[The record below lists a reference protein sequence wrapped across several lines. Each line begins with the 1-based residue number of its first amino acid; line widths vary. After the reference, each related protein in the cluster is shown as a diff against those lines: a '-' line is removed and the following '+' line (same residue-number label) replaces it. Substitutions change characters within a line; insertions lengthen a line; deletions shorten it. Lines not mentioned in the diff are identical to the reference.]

1 MTKTTYGLV
10 LSGGGVRGMA
20 HIGVIRAL
28 EENGI
33 YPEYIAG
40 ASIGAIVGA
49 FYAAGSTC
57 DEILEFFLNTSMFSV
72 NKYAIRKPGL
82 LDTEK
87 FYKIFKKHF
96 EEDRFEALKKRL
108 FISTTDIVEGK
119 NKIFNTGELIYPML
133 ASAAFPVVLSPIEI
147 DGVLYADGG
156 ITNNFPVEPLIPHCS
171 HIIGSYTNPLSK
183 IKPNE
188 LSSSMSVMDRAFK
201 IGMTS
206 MSARK
211 FQHCHLVISPEK
223 LNSYGTFS
231 MNHIQ
236 ELHEIGYQEA
246 LQTLK

>member
-1 MTKTTYGLV
+1 MTDTTFGLV

-28 EENGI
+28 EEKGI
-33 YPEYIAG
+33 SPGYVAG
-40 ASIGAIVGA
+40 ASIGAIIGA
-49 FYAAGSTC
+49 FYASGATC
-57 DEILEFFLNTSMFSV
+57 DEMLDFFLNTSMFSI

-96 EEDRFEALKKRL
+96 EEDRFEALEKKL

-119 NKIFNTGELIYPML
+119 NKIFSSGELIYPML

-147 DGVLYADGG
+147 NGELFADGG
-156 ITNNFPVEPLIPHCS
+156 ITDNFPVEPLVPHCS
-171 HIIGSYTNPLSK
+171 FIIGSYTNPLNK
-183 IKPNE
+183 IDPTE

-201 IGMTS
+201 IGMASRSTS
-206 MSARK
+206 K
-211 FQHCHLVISPEK
+211 FQHCNLVISPEK
-223 LNSYGTFS
+223 LSSYGTFS

-236 ELHEIGYQEA
+236 ELHEIGYTEA
-246 LQTLK
+246 LQVL